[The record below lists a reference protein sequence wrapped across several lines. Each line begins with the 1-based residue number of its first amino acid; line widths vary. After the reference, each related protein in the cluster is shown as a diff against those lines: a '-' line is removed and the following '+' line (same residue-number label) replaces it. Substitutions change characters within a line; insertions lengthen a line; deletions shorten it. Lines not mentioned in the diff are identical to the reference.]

1 MRRIQQIGTFAT
13 KLNVKLLGAKKDP
26 TKQRMVAKWAKE
38 ELITLGPTFIKLGQ
52 LASSR
57 SDLLSKEVTEELQS
71 LQDNVPPFKNAFDEV
86 SSEFS
91 VPLDD
96 VFCYFEPEPIA
107 SASLGQCHRAT
118 LMDGTEV
125 VVKVQRP
132 NMEKTITEDID
143 AVKLISRMLFMVT
156 RDENFK
162 EFIDILGEW
171 KPLITGELNYLEE
184 AISMEQF
191 SDQFVGMD
199 WVKVPKVYRDI
210 STKRV
215 LVMDYEPG
223 VKITNLEGLKSIN
236 AELND
241 VAFYVIKSQ
250 FIQILEKGLFHADP
264 HPGNLALN
272 DKGEI
277 VYYDYGLMMRIDP
290 SYKENL
296 YALLDAVYK
305 KDIDR
310 ICNLMIDLNII
321 IPTGDRNSIKSF
333 VKIFLNYV
341 ESINIKEMDVEELKQ
356 LEEDR
361 PFRLSTM
368 WILLIK
374 SIYSVEGIAKTL
386 NPEISLS
393 DVLEPYAEQVLDES
407 GLITNAFADIRKI
420 TLGMPRAIQS
430 IRNTVDSLETG
441 NISLKRRMSINEKN
455 TKKNEQIQF
464 GILLLV
470 LSTVFPEQNYLLTAM
485 AVFMVIKSRF

>member
-1 MRRIQQIGTFAT
+1 MKRIHQIGTFAT

-57 SDLLSKEVTEELQS
+57 SDLLTKEVTEELQS
-71 LQDNVPPFKNAFDEV
+71 LQDNVPPFKNAFDAV

-118 LMDGTEV
+118 LMDGREV

-132 NMEKTITEDID
+132 DMEKTITEDID
-143 AVKLISRMLFMVT
+143 AVKLISRLLFLVT

-162 EFIDILGEW
+162 EFVDILGEW
-171 KPLITGELNYLEE
+171 KPLITGELDYLEE
-184 AISMEQF
+184 ADNMEQF
-191 SDQFVGMD
+191 SKQFEGTR
-199 WVKVPKVYRDI
+199 WVKVPKVYKDM

-215 LVMDYEPG
+215 LVMEYEPG
-223 VKITNLEGLKSIN
+223 VKITNIEGLENIN
-236 AELND
+236 ADLKD

-250 FIQILEKGLFHADP
+250 YIQILEKGLFHADP

-272 DKGEI
+272 EKGEI

-290 SYKENL
+290 SYKERL

-310 ICNLMIDLNII
+310 ICTLMIELNII
-321 IPTGDRNSIKSF
+321 IPTGERTSIKSF

-341 ESINIKEMDVEELKQ
+341 ESVNLEQLDVEELKQ

-386 NPEISLS
+386 SPEISLS

-407 GLITNAFADIRKI
+407 GLVTNAFADIRNI

-430 IRNTVDSLETG
+430 IRATVDSLETG
-441 NISLKRRMSINEKN
+441 NISMKRRMALNEKN
-455 TKKNEQIQF
+455 TKRNEQIQF

-470 LSTVFPEQNYLLTAM
+470 FSNIFPEQNYLLTALAM
-485 AVFMVIKSRF
+485 FMVIKSRF

>member
-1 MRRIQQIGTFAT
+1 MKRIHQIGTFAT

-57 SDLLSKEVTEELQS
+57 SDLLTKEVTEELQS
-71 LQDNVPPFKNAFDEV
+71 LQDNVPPFKNAFDAV

-118 LMDGTEV
+118 LMDGREV

-132 NMEKTITEDID
+132 DMEKTITEDID
-143 AVKLISRMLFMVT
+143 AVKLISRLLFLVT

-162 EFIDILGEW
+162 EFVDILGEW
-171 KPLITGELNYLEE
+171 KPLITGELDYLEE
-184 AISMEQF
+184 ADNMEQF
-191 SDQFVGMD
+191 SEQFEGTR
-199 WVKVPKVYRDI
+199 WVKVPKVYKDM

-215 LVMDYEPG
+215 LVMEYEPG
-223 VKITNLEGLKSIN
+223 VKITNIEGLENIN
-236 AELND
+236 ADLKD

-250 FIQILEKGLFHADP
+250 YIQILEKGLFHADP

-272 DKGEI
+272 EKGEI

-290 SYKENL
+290 SYKERL

-310 ICNLMIDLNII
+310 ICTLMIELNII
-321 IPTGDRNSIKSF
+321 IPTGERTSIKSF

-341 ESINIKEMDVEELKQ
+341 ESVNLEQLDVEELKQ

-386 NPEISLS
+386 SPEISLS

-407 GLITNAFADIRKI
+407 GLVTNAFADIRNI

-430 IRNTVDSLETG
+430 IRATVDSLETG
-441 NISLKRRMSINEKN
+441 NISMKRRMALNEKN
-455 TKKNEQIQF
+455 TKRNEQIQF

-470 LSTVFPEQNYLLTAM
+470 FSNIFPEQNYLLTALAM
-485 AVFMVIKSRF
+485 FMVIKSRF

>member
-1 MRRIQQIGTFAT
+1 MKRIHQIGTFAT

-57 SDLLSKEVTEELQS
+57 SDLLTKEVTEELQS
-71 LQDNVPPFKNAFDEV
+71 LQDNVPPFKNAFDAV

-132 NMEKTITEDID
+132 DMEKTITEDID
-143 AVKLISRMLFMVT
+143 AVKLISRLLFLVT

-162 EFIDILGEW
+162 EFVDILGEW
-171 KPLITGELNYLEE
+171 KPLITGELDYLEE
-184 AISMEQF
+184 ADNMEQF
-191 SDQFVGMD
+191 SEQFEGTR
-199 WVKVPKVYRDI
+199 WVKVPKVYKDL

-215 LVMDYEPG
+215 LVMEYEPG
-223 VKITNLEGLKSIN
+223 VKITNIEGLENIN
-236 AELND
+236 ADLKD

-250 FIQILEKGLFHADP
+250 YIQILEKGLFHADP

-272 DKGEI
+272 EKGEI

-290 SYKENL
+290 SYKERL

-310 ICNLMIDLNII
+310 ICTLMIELNII
-321 IPTGDRNSIKSF
+321 IPTGERTSIKSF

-341 ESINIKEMDVEELKQ
+341 ESVNLEQLDVEELKQ

-386 NPEISLS
+386 SPEISLS

-407 GLITNAFADIRKI
+407 GLVTNAFADIRNI

-430 IRNTVDSLETG
+430 IRTTVDSLETG
-441 NISLKRRMSINEKN
+441 NISMKRRMALNEKN
-455 TKKNEQIQF
+455 TKRNEQIQF

-470 LSTVFPEQNYLLTAM
+470 FSNIFPEQNYLLTALAM
-485 AVFMVIKSRF
+485 FMVIKSRF

>member
-1 MRRIQQIGTFAT
+1 MKRIHQIGTFAT

-57 SDLLSKEVTEELQS
+57 SDLLTKEVTEELQS
-71 LQDNVPPFKNAFDEV
+71 LQDNVPPFKNAFDAV

-132 NMEKTITEDID
+132 DMEKTITEDID
-143 AVKLISRMLFMVT
+143 AVKLISRLLFLVT

-162 EFIDILGEW
+162 EFVDILGEW
-171 KPLITGELNYLEE
+171 KPLITGELDYLEE
-184 AISMEQF
+184 ADNMEQF
-191 SDQFVGMD
+191 SEQFEGTR
-199 WVKVPKVYRDI
+199 WVKVPKVYKDL

-215 LVMDYEPG
+215 LVMEYEPG
-223 VKITNLEGLKSIN
+223 VKITNIEGLENIN
-236 AELND
+236 ADLKD

-250 FIQILEKGLFHADP
+250 YIQILEKGLFHADP

-272 DKGEI
+272 EKGEI

-290 SYKENL
+290 SYKERL

-310 ICNLMIDLNII
+310 ICTLMIELNII
-321 IPTGDRNSIKSF
+321 IPTGERTSIKSF

-341 ESINIKEMDVEELKQ
+341 ESVNLEKLDVEELKQ

-386 NPEISLS
+386 SPEISLS

-407 GLITNAFADIRKI
+407 GLVTNAFADIRNI

-430 IRNTVDSLETG
+430 IRATVDSLETG
-441 NISLKRRMSINEKN
+441 NISMKRRMALNEKN
-455 TKKNEQIQF
+455 TKRNEQIQF

-470 LSTVFPEQNYLLTAM
+470 FSGLFPEQNYLLTALAM
-485 AVFMVIKSRF
+485 FMVIKSRF

>member
-1 MRRIQQIGTFAT
+1 MKRIHQIGTFAT

-57 SDLLSKEVTEELQS
+57 SDLLTKEVTEELQS
-71 LQDNVPPFKNAFDEV
+71 LQDNVPPFKNAFDAV

-118 LMDGTEV
+118 LMDGREV

-132 NMEKTITEDID
+132 DMEKTITEDID
-143 AVKLISRMLFMVT
+143 AVKLISRLLFLVT

-162 EFIDILGEW
+162 EFVDILGEW
-171 KPLITGELNYLEE
+171 KPLITGELDYLEE
-184 AISMEQF
+184 ADNMEQF
-191 SDQFVGMD
+191 SEQFEGTR
-199 WVKVPKVYRDI
+199 WVKVPKVYKDL

-215 LVMDYEPG
+215 LVMEYEPG
-223 VKITNLEGLKSIN
+223 VKITNIEGLENIN
-236 AELND
+236 ADLKD

-250 FIQILEKGLFHADP
+250 YIQILEKGLFHADP

-272 DKGEI
+272 EKGEI

-290 SYKENL
+290 SYKERL

-310 ICNLMIDLNII
+310 ICTLMIELNII
-321 IPTGDRNSIKSF
+321 IPTGERTSIKSF

-341 ESINIKEMDVEELKQ
+341 ESVNLEQLDVEELKQ

-386 NPEISLS
+386 SPEISLS

-407 GLITNAFADIRKI
+407 GLVTNAFADIRNI

-430 IRNTVDSLETG
+430 IRATVDSLETG
-441 NISLKRRMSINEKN
+441 NISMKRRMALNEKN
-455 TKKNEQIQF
+455 TKRNEQIQF

-470 LSTVFPEQNYLLTAM
+470 FSGLFPEQNYLLTALAM
-485 AVFMVIKSRF
+485 FMVIKSRF

>member
-1 MRRIQQIGTFAT
+1 
-13 KLNVKLLGAKKDP
+13 
-26 TKQRMVAKWAKE
+26 MVAKWAKE

-57 SDLLSKEVTEELQS
+57 SDLLTKEVTEELQS
-71 LQDNVPPFKNAFDEV
+71 LQDNVPPFKNAFDAV

-132 NMEKTITEDID
+132 DMEKTITEDID
-143 AVKLISRMLFMVT
+143 AVKLISRLLFLVT

-162 EFIDILGEW
+162 EFVDILGEW
-171 KPLITGELNYLEE
+171 KPLITGELDYLEE
-184 AISMEQF
+184 ADNMEQF
-191 SDQFVGMD
+191 SEQFEGTR
-199 WVKVPKVYRDI
+199 WVKVPKVYKDL

-215 LVMDYEPG
+215 LVMEYEPG
-223 VKITNLEGLKSIN
+223 VKITNIEGLENIN
-236 AELND
+236 ADLKD

-250 FIQILEKGLFHADP
+250 YIQILEKGLFHADP

-272 DKGEI
+272 EKGEI

-290 SYKENL
+290 SYKERL

-310 ICNLMIDLNII
+310 ICTLMIELNII
-321 IPTGDRNSIKSF
+321 IPTGERTSIKSF

-341 ESINIKEMDVEELKQ
+341 ESVNLEQLDVEELKQ

-386 NPEISLS
+386 SPEISLS

-407 GLITNAFADIRKI
+407 GLVTNAFADIRNI

-430 IRNTVDSLETG
+430 IRTTVDSLETG
-441 NISLKRRMSINEKN
+441 NISMKRRMALNEKN
-455 TKKNEQIQF
+455 TKRNEQIQF

-470 LSTVFPEQNYLLTAM
+470 FSNIFPEQNYLLTALAM
-485 AVFMVIKSRF
+485 FMVIKSRF

>member
-1 MRRIQQIGTFAT
+1 MKRIHQIGTFAT

-57 SDLLSKEVTEELQS
+57 SDLLTKEVTEELQS
-71 LQDNVPPFKNAFDEV
+71 LQDNVPPFKNAFDAV

-132 NMEKTITEDID
+132 DMEKTITEDID
-143 AVKLISRMLFMVT
+143 AVKLISRLLFLVT

-162 EFIDILGEW
+162 EFVDILGEW
-171 KPLITGELNYLEE
+171 KPLITGELDYLEE
-184 AISMEQF
+184 ADNMEQF
-191 SDQFVGMD
+191 SEQFEGTR
-199 WVKVPKVYRDI
+199 WVKVPKVYKDL

-215 LVMDYEPG
+215 LVMEYEPG
-223 VKITNLEGLKSIN
+223 VKITNIEGLENIN
-236 AELND
+236 ADLKD

-250 FIQILEKGLFHADP
+250 YIQILEKGLFHADP

-272 DKGEI
+272 EKGEI

-290 SYKENL
+290 SYKERL

-310 ICNLMIDLNII
+310 ICTLMIELNII
-321 IPTGDRNSIKSF
+321 IPTGERTSIKSF

-341 ESINIKEMDVEELKQ
+341 ESVNLEQLDVEELKQ

-386 NPEISLS
+386 SPEISLS

-407 GLITNAFADIRKI
+407 GLVTNAFADIRNI

-430 IRNTVDSLETG
+430 IRATVDSLETG
-441 NISLKRRMSINEKN
+441 NISMKRRMALNEKN
-455 TKKNEQIQF
+455 TKRNEQIQF

-470 LSTVFPEQNYLLTAM
+470 FSGLFPEQNYLLTALAM
-485 AVFMVIKSRF
+485 FMVIKSRF

>member
-1 MRRIQQIGTFAT
+1 MKRIHQIGTFAT

-57 SDLLSKEVTEELQS
+57 SDLLTKEVTEELQS
-71 LQDNVPPFKNAFDEV
+71 LQDNVPPFKNAFDAV

-132 NMEKTITEDID
+132 DMEKTITEDID
-143 AVKLISRMLFMVT
+143 AVKLISRLLFLVT

-162 EFIDILGEW
+162 EFVDILGEW
-171 KPLITGELNYLEE
+171 KPLITGELDYLEE
-184 AISMEQF
+184 ADNMEQF
-191 SDQFVGMD
+191 SEQFEGTR
-199 WVKVPKVYRDI
+199 WVKVPKVYKDL

-215 LVMDYEPG
+215 LVMEYEPG
-223 VKITNLEGLKSIN
+223 VKITNIEGLENIN
-236 AELND
+236 ADLKD

-272 DKGEI
+272 EKGEI

-290 SYKENL
+290 SYKERL

-310 ICNLMIDLNII
+310 ICILMIELNII
-321 IPTGDRNSIKSF
+321 IPTGERTSIKSF

-341 ESINIKEMDVEELKQ
+341 ESVNLEQLDVEELKQ

-386 NPEISLS
+386 SPEISLS

-407 GLITNAFADIRKI
+407 GLVTNAFADIRNI

-430 IRNTVDSLETG
+430 IRTTVDSLETG
-441 NISLKRRMSINEKN
+441 NISMKRRMALNEKN
-455 TKKNEQIQF
+455 TKRNEQIQF

-470 LSTVFPEQNYLLTAM
+470 FSNIFPEQNYLLTALAM
-485 AVFMVIKSRF
+485 FMVIKSRF

>member
-1 MRRIQQIGTFAT
+1 MKRIHQIGTFAT

-57 SDLLSKEVTEELQS
+57 SDLLTKEVTEELQS
-71 LQDNVPPFKNAFDEV
+71 LQDNVPPFKNAFDAV

-132 NMEKTITEDID
+132 DMEKTITEDID
-143 AVKLISRMLFMVT
+143 AVKLISRLLFLVT

-162 EFIDILGEW
+162 EFVDILGEW
-171 KPLITGELNYLEE
+171 KPLITGELDYLEE
-184 AISMEQF
+184 ADNMEQF
-191 SDQFVGMD
+191 SKQFEGTR
-199 WVKVPKVYRDI
+199 WVKVPKVYKDM

-215 LVMDYEPG
+215 LVMEYEPG
-223 VKITNLEGLKSIN
+223 VKITNIEGLENIN
-236 AELND
+236 ADLKD

-250 FIQILEKGLFHADP
+250 YIQILEKGLFHADP

-272 DKGEI
+272 EKGEI

-290 SYKENL
+290 SYKERL

-310 ICNLMIDLNII
+310 ICTLMIELNII
-321 IPTGDRNSIKSF
+321 IPTGERTSIKSF

-341 ESINIKEMDVEELKQ
+341 ESVNLEKLDVEELKQ

-386 NPEISLS
+386 SPEISLS

-407 GLITNAFADIRKI
+407 GLVTNAFADIRNI

-430 IRNTVDSLETG
+430 IRATVDSLETG
-441 NISLKRRMSINEKN
+441 NISMKRRMALNEKN
-455 TKKNEQIQF
+455 TKRNEQIQF

-470 LSTVFPEQNYLLTAM
+470 FSNIFPEQNYLLTALAM
-485 AVFMVIKSRF
+485 FMVIKSRF

>member
-1 MRRIQQIGTFAT
+1 MKRIHQIGTFAT

-57 SDLLSKEVTEELQS
+57 SDLLTKEVTEELQS
-71 LQDNVPPFKNAFDEV
+71 LQDNVPPFKNAFDAV

-118 LMDGTEV
+118 LMDGREV

-132 NMEKTITEDID
+132 DMEKTITEDID
-143 AVKLISRMLFMVT
+143 AVKLISRLLFLVT

-162 EFIDILGEW
+162 EFVDILGEW
-171 KPLITGELNYLEE
+171 KPLITGELDYLEE
-184 AISMEQF
+184 ADNMEQF
-191 SDQFVGMD
+191 SKQFEGTR
-199 WVKVPKVYRDI
+199 WVKVPKVYKDL

-215 LVMDYEPG
+215 LVMEYEPG
-223 VKITNLEGLKSIN
+223 VKITNIEGLENIN
-236 AELND
+236 ADLKD

-250 FIQILEKGLFHADP
+250 YIQILEKGLFHADP

-272 DKGEI
+272 EKGEI

-290 SYKENL
+290 SYKERL

-310 ICNLMIDLNII
+310 ICTLMIELNII
-321 IPTGDRNSIKSF
+321 IPTGERTSIKSF

-341 ESINIKEMDVEELKQ
+341 ESVNLEKLDVEELKQ

-386 NPEISLS
+386 SPEISLS

-407 GLITNAFADIRKI
+407 GLVTNAFADIRNI

-430 IRNTVDSLETG
+430 IRATVDSLETG
-441 NISLKRRMSINEKN
+441 NISMKRRMALNEKN
-455 TKKNEQIQF
+455 TKRNEQIQF

-470 LSTVFPEQNYLLTAM
+470 FSNIFPEQNYLLTALAM
-485 AVFMVIKSRF
+485 FMVIKSRF

>member
-1 MRRIQQIGTFAT
+1 MKRIHQIGTFAT
-13 KLNVKLLGAKKDP
+13 KLNVKLLGARRDP
-26 TKQRMVAKWAKE
+26 MKQRMVAKWAKE

-71 LQDNVPPFKNAFDEV
+71 LQDNVPPFKDAFEV
-86 SSEFS
+86 VSGEFS

-96 VFCYFEPEPIA
+96 VFCYFESEPIA
-107 SASLGQCHRAT
+107 SASLGQCHRAA
-118 LMDGTEV
+118 LKDGTEV

-132 NMEKTITEDID
+132 DMEKTITEDID
-143 AVKLISRMLFMVT
+143 AVKLISRLLFTVT
-156 RDENFK
+156 RDTNFK
-162 EFIDILGEW
+162 EFVDILGEW
-171 KPLITGELNYLEE
+171 KPLITGELDYLEE
-184 AISMEQF
+184 AINMEQF
-191 SDQFVGMD
+191 YDQFIGTD
-199 WVKVPKVYRDI
+199 WIRVPKVYRDI

-215 LVMDYEPG
+215 LVMEYEPG
-223 VKITNLEGLKSIN
+223 VKITDMEGLSNIN
-236 AELND
+236 AETND

-250 FIQILEKGLFHADP
+250 YIQVLEKGLFHADP

-272 DKGEI
+272 EKGEI

-290 SYKENL
+290 SYKESL
-296 YALLDAVYK
+296 YSLLDAVYK

-310 ICNLMIDLNII
+310 ICTLMIDLNII
-321 IPTGDRNSIKSF
+321 IPTGERASIKSF

-341 ESINIKEMDVEELKQ
+341 ESVNLEKLDVEELKQ

-407 GLITNAFADIRKI
+407 GLVTNAFADIRKI

-430 IRNTVDSLETG
+430 IRTTVDSLETG

-470 LSTVFPEQNYLLTAM
+470 LSTIFPDQNYLLTTM
-485 AVFMVIKSRF
+485 AVFMVLKSRF

>member
-1 MRRIQQIGTFAT
+1 MKRIQQIGTFAT
-13 KLNVKLLGAKKDP
+13 KLNVKLMGAKKDP
-26 TKQRMVAKWAKE
+26 LKQRMVAKWARD
-38 ELITLGPTFIKLGQ
+38 ELITLGPTFIKIGQ

-57 SDLLSKEVTEELQS
+57 SDLLSKEVTEELQI
-71 LQDNVPPFKNAFDEV
+71 LQDNVPPFANAVDMV
-86 SSEFS
+86 SREII

-96 VFCYFEPEPIA
+96 VFCYFDPEPIA

-118 LMDGTEV
+118 LKDGTEV

-132 NMEKTITEDID
+132 DMEKTITEDID
-143 AVKLISRMLFMVT
+143 AVKLISRILFFLT
-156 RDENFK
+156 RDANFK
-162 EFIDILGEW
+162 EFVDILDEW
-171 KPLITGELNYLEE
+171 RPLITGELDYLLE
-184 AISMEQF
+184 AESMVKFSSQF
-191 SDQFVGMD
+191 EDTS
-199 WVKVPKVYRDI
+199 WIRVPTVFRDL
-210 STKRV
+210 STKRI
-215 LVMDYEPG
+215 LVMAYEPG
-223 VKITNLEGLKSIN
+223 VKITNREGLDAIN
-236 AELND
+236 AEMEQ

-272 DKGEI
+272 QKGEI
-277 VYYDYGLMMRIDP
+277 VYYDYGLMMQIDP

-310 ICNLMIDLNII
+310 ICSLMIDLNII

-333 VKIFLNYV
+333 VKLFLNYV
-341 ESINIKEMDVEELKQ
+341 ESINIEELDVEELKQ

-374 SIYSVEGIAKTL
+374 SIYTVEGIAKTL
-386 NPEISLS
+386 NPDIALS
-393 DVLEPYAEQVLDES
+393 DVLEPYAEQVLEDS
-407 GLITNAFADIRKI
+407 GLVTNAFEDIRNI

-430 IRNTVDSLETG
+430 IRTTVDSLETG
-441 NISLKRRMSINEKN
+441 NLSLKRRLSMNEKN
-455 TKKNEQIQF
+455 TKRNEQIQF

-470 LSTVFPEQNYLLTAM
+470 FSGLFPEQNYLFTTL
-485 AVFMVIKSRF
+485 AVFLVIKSRF

>member
-1 MRRIQQIGTFAT
+1 MKRIHQIGTFAT

-57 SDLLSKEVTEELQS
+57 SDLLTKEVTEELQS
-71 LQDNVPPFKNAFDEV
+71 LQDNVPPFKNAFDAV

-118 LMDGTEV
+118 LMDGREV

-132 NMEKTITEDID
+132 DMEKTITEDID
-143 AVKLISRMLFMVT
+143 AVKLISRLLFLVT

-162 EFIDILGEW
+162 EFVDILGEW
-171 KPLITGELNYLEE
+171 KPLITGELDYLEE
-184 AISMEQF
+184 ADNMEQF
-191 SDQFVGMD
+191 SEQFEGTR
-199 WVKVPKVYRDI
+199 WVKVPKVYKDL

-215 LVMDYEPG
+215 LVMEYEPG
-223 VKITNLEGLKSIN
+223 VKITNIEGLENIN
-236 AELND
+236 ADLKD

-250 FIQILEKGLFHADP
+250 YIQILEKGLFHADP

-272 DKGEI
+272 EKGEI

-290 SYKENL
+290 SYKERL

-310 ICNLMIDLNII
+310 ICTLMIELNII
-321 IPTGDRNSIKSF
+321 IPTGERTSIKSF

-341 ESINIKEMDVEELKQ
+341 ESVNLEKLDVEELKQ

-386 NPEISLS
+386 SPEISLS

-407 GLITNAFADIRKI
+407 GLVTNAFADIRNI

-430 IRNTVDSLETG
+430 IRATVDSLETG
-441 NISLKRRMSINEKN
+441 NISMKRRMALNEKN
-455 TKKNEQIQF
+455 TKRNEQIQF

-470 LSTVFPEQNYLLTAM
+470 FSNIFPEQNYLLTALAM
-485 AVFMVIKSRF
+485 FMVIKSRF

>member
-1 MRRIQQIGTFAT
+1 MKRIHQIGTFAT

-57 SDLLSKEVTEELQS
+57 SDLLTKEVTEELQS
-71 LQDNVPPFKNAFDEV
+71 LQDNVPPFKNAFDAV

-118 LMDGTEV
+118 LMDGREV

-132 NMEKTITEDID
+132 DMEKTITEDID
-143 AVKLISRMLFMVT
+143 AVKLISRLLFLVT

-162 EFIDILGEW
+162 EFVDILGEW
-171 KPLITGELNYLEE
+171 KPLITGELDYLEE
-184 AISMEQF
+184 ADNMEQF
-191 SDQFVGMD
+191 SKQFEGTR
-199 WVKVPKVYRDI
+199 WVKVPKVYKDM

-215 LVMDYEPG
+215 LVMEYEPG
-223 VKITNLEGLKSIN
+223 VKITNIEGLENIN
-236 AELND
+236 ADLKD

-250 FIQILEKGLFHADP
+250 YIQILEKGLFHADP

-272 DKGEI
+272 EKGER

-290 SYKENL
+290 SYKERL

-310 ICNLMIDLNII
+310 ICTLMIELNII
-321 IPTGDRNSIKSF
+321 IPTGERTSIKSF

-341 ESINIKEMDVEELKQ
+341 ESVNLEKLDVEELKQ

-386 NPEISLS
+386 SPEISLS

-407 GLITNAFADIRKI
+407 GLVTNAFADIRNI

-430 IRNTVDSLETG
+430 IRATVDSLETG
-441 NISLKRRMSINEKN
+441 NISMKRRMALNEKN
-455 TKKNEQIQF
+455 TKRNEQIQF

-470 LSTVFPEQNYLLTAM
+470 FSNIFPEQNYLLTALAM
-485 AVFMVIKSRF
+485 FMVIKSRF

>member
-1 MRRIQQIGTFAT
+1 MKRIHQIGTFAT

-57 SDLLSKEVTEELQS
+57 SDLLTKEVTEELQS
-71 LQDNVPPFKNAFDEV
+71 LQDNVPPFKNAFDAV

-118 LMDGTEV
+118 LMDGREV

-132 NMEKTITEDID
+132 DMEKTITEDID
-143 AVKLISRMLFMVT
+143 AVKLISRLLFLVT

-162 EFIDILGEW
+162 EFVDILGEW
-171 KPLITGELNYLEE
+171 KPLITGELDYLEE
-184 AISMEQF
+184 ADNMEQF
-191 SDQFVGMD
+191 SKQFEGTR
-199 WVKVPKVYRDI
+199 WVKVPKVYKDM

-215 LVMDYEPG
+215 LVMEYEPG
-223 VKITNLEGLKSIN
+223 VKITNIEGLENIN
-236 AELND
+236 ADLKD

-250 FIQILEKGLFHADP
+250 YIQILEKGLFHADP

-272 DKGEI
+272 EKGEI

-290 SYKENL
+290 SYKERL

-310 ICNLMIDLNII
+310 ICTLMIELNII
-321 IPTGDRNSIKSF
+321 IPTGERTSIKSF

-341 ESINIKEMDVEELKQ
+341 ESVNLEKLDVEELKQ

-386 NPEISLS
+386 SPEISLS

-407 GLITNAFADIRKI
+407 GLVTNAFADIRNI

-430 IRNTVDSLETG
+430 IRATVDSLETG
-441 NISLKRRMSINEKN
+441 NISMKRRMALNEKN
-455 TKKNEQIQF
+455 TKRNEQIQF

-470 LSTVFPEQNYLLTAM
+470 FSNIFPEQNYLLTALAM
-485 AVFMVIKSRF
+485 FMVIKSRF

>member
-1 MRRIQQIGTFAT
+1 
-13 KLNVKLLGAKKDP
+13 
-26 TKQRMVAKWAKE
+26 MVAKWAKE

-57 SDLLSKEVTEELQS
+57 SDLLTKEVTEELQS
-71 LQDNVPPFKNAFDEV
+71 LQDNVPPFKNAFDAV

-132 NMEKTITEDID
+132 DMEKTITEDID
-143 AVKLISRMLFMVT
+143 AVKLISRLLFLVT

-162 EFIDILGEW
+162 EFVDILGEW
-171 KPLITGELNYLEE
+171 KPLITGELDYLEE
-184 AISMEQF
+184 ADNMEQF
-191 SDQFVGMD
+191 SEQFEGTR
-199 WVKVPKVYRDI
+199 WVKVPKVYKDL

-215 LVMDYEPG
+215 LVMEYEPG
-223 VKITNLEGLKSIN
+223 VKITNIEGLENIN
-236 AELND
+236 ADLKD

-250 FIQILEKGLFHADP
+250 YIQILEKGLFHADP

-272 DKGEI
+272 EKGEI

-341 ESINIKEMDVEELKQ
+341 ESVNLEQLDVEELKQ

-386 NPEISLS
+386 SPEISLS

-407 GLITNAFADIRKI
+407 GLVTNAFADIRNI

-430 IRNTVDSLETG
+430 IRATVDSLETG
-441 NISLKRRMSINEKN
+441 NISMKRRMALNEKN
-455 TKKNEQIQF
+455 TKRNEQIQF

-470 LSTVFPEQNYLLTAM
+470 FSNIFPEQNYLLTALAM
-485 AVFMVIKSRF
+485 FMVIKSRF